1 MKQVVC
7 KKGKCIVDAEVA
19 FYNHTVKVVPKT
31 DSNRVEVLLDGTI
44 LYYPTSVTLDN
55 GCVLKLTTK
64 GKKKY
69 TLTVSDIGLRVIF
82 TAQSGALRV
91 ATELTDASCCG
102 KVLKGLCG
110 NCRACSGIAKPPTT
124 PRCPLMEA
132 EFSYSDNS
140 GVINIDNSST
150 DKEFD
155 KIVEGTIIRELR
167 GAGRCI
173 CFTYS
178 TAATNEIKLFSK
190 RFTTIEFMVRTC
202 AEPRCHGIVLSFSGT
217 KTFALLHHDMLRIV
231 LGDKIVLN
239 SSVALPDNKWTFV
252 SIVLDNKKQYGN
264 LYMFGDEFFPVKKRF
279 TYFDKVTTKTSIG
292 MGRWQLSEDGTMLNK
307 IDHFVG
313 CIDQLR
319 IWHKLV

>member
-19 FYNHTVKVVPKT
+19 FYNHIVKVVPKT
-31 DSNRVEVLLDGTI
+31 DSKRVEILLDGTI
-44 LYYPTSVTLDN
+44 QYSPISVTLDN

-64 GKKKY
+64 GKRKY
-69 TLTVSDIGLRVIF
+69 TLTVSDVGLRVIF

-110 NCRACSGIAKPPTT
+110 NCRACSGNPPTT
-124 PRCPLMEA
+124 PQCPLMEA
-132 EFSYSDNS
+132 GFTYNDTS
-140 GVINIDNSST
+140 GVINIDNSTT

-155 KIVEGTIIRELR
+155 KMVEGTIIRELR

-178 TAATNEIKLFSK
+178 TAATNKIKLFSK
-190 RFTTIEFMVRTC
+190 RYTTIEFMVRTC
-202 AEPRCHGIVLSFSGT
+202 IAARCHGTVLSFSGT
-217 KTFALLHHDMLRIV
+217 KTFALLHHDMVRIV

-252 SIVLDNKKQYGN
+252 SIGLDNKKQFGK
-264 LYMFGDEFFPVKKRF
+264 LYMFAKGLLPVRKTF
-279 TYFDKVTTKTSIG
+279 TYSDKVTKETPIG
-292 MGRWQLSEDGTMLNK
+292 MGRWQLSEDGTMLNQ

-319 IWHKLV
+319 IWHRLV

>member
-7 KKGKCIVDAEVA
+7 KRGKCIVDAEVT
-19 FYNHTVKVVPKT
+19 FYNHTIKVLPKT

-44 LYYPTSVTLDN
+44 VYSPTSVTLDN
-55 GCVLKLTTK
+55 GCVMKLTTE

-69 TLTVSDIGLRVIF
+69 TLTVNDVGRLRVIF
-82 TAQSGALRV
+82 TATSGALRV
-91 ATELTDASCCG
+91 ATKLADASCCG

-110 NCRACSGIAKPPTT
+110 NCRACSGKPPTT
-124 PRCPLMEA
+124 PQCPLVEA
-132 EFSYSDNS
+132 DFSYNDNS
-140 GVINIDNSST
+140 GVINIDNSTT

-155 KIVEGTIIRELR
+155 KMVKGTIIREIR

-178 TAATNEIKLFSK
+178 TAATNDIKLFSK

-202 AEPRCHGIVLSFSGT
+202 AEARCHGTVLSFSGT
-217 KTFALLHHDMLRIV
+217 KTFALLHHDMVRIV

-252 SIVLDNKKQYGN
+252 SIGLDNKKKFGR
-264 LYMFGDEFFPVKKRF
+264 LYMFTEGVLPVRKSF
-279 TYFDKVTTKTSIG
+279 TFFDKVTKETSIG
-292 MGRWQLSEDGTMLNK
+292 MGRWQLSEDGTMLNQ

-319 IWHKLV
+319 IWHRLV

>member
-1 MKQVVC
+1 MKQIVC
-7 KKGKCIVDAEVA
+7 NKGTCIVDAEVT
-19 FYNHTVKVVPKT
+19 FYNHTVKVVHNA
-31 DSNRVEVLLDGTI
+31 DSKGMEVFLDGRI
-44 LYYPTSVTLDN
+44 LYSSTSVTLDN
-55 GCVLKLTTK
+55 GCVLKLKKEVKTT
-64 GKKKY
+64 Y
-69 TLTVSDIGLRVIF
+69 TLTVSDVGLHVNF
-82 TAQSGALRV
+82 TAQSGALLV

-110 NCRACSGIAKPPTT
+110 SCRACSGKPPTT

-140 GVINIDNSST
+140 GVVNIDNST
-150 DKEFD
+150 TKEEFD

-173 CFTYS
+173 CFTNS

-202 AEPRCHGIVLSFSGT
+202 AEPRCYGIVLSFSGT
-217 KTFALLHHDMLRIV
+217 KTFALVHDDDMVRIV
-231 LGDKIVLN
+231 LGNKTVLN
-239 SSVALPDNKWTFV
+239 SNLALPNNTWTFI
-252 SIVLDNKKQYGN
+252 SIELNRETQDGK
-264 LYMFGDEFFPVKKRF
+264 LYMFAKGSFLGWKTFK
-279 TYFDKVTTKTSIG
+279 YLDKVTTNTSIG
-292 MGRWQLSEDGTMLNK
+292 MGHWQLSKNGTRHRK
-307 IDHFVG
+307 TKQFVG